1 MRTIIF
7 IISFLFSISCLGQVH
22 TAITKTKC
30 SISYDDGKFVTIKA
44 GKEIVI
50 TSEHIG
56 NNHCKVSYK
65 GKGGTININDLVMN
79 SSLDSFLFDKERKL
93 KAKIEAQRAA
103 KEKFQKLSEIYS
115 PIILPRLK
123 DKSLT
128 YKGIIT
134 KRVELLKNLE
144 AKANPYSTVAPT
156 YLNQGDSVAIF
167 YYHKDENK
175 RVAGVTT
182 TYSCGFI
189 DATCL
194 LMDSVCIDSL
204 HYINKADKDKCA
216 LEFRFH
222 RLAEIDNYML
232 EIAKQKKE
240 AERQEKIAKQNER
253 FNKGYLIEIERLYF
267 EMNSAGLLEP
277 YIRITN
283 NSSKDIKYI
292 TFNFYWKNRVDDVLT
307 NSINRSET
315 HSLCE
320 LTGYIKGYESS
331 SGSWDTSFYNTTAET
346 IHISSISIIYR
357 DGSRRTIGSQKCKEL
372 VQTSK

>member
-7 IISFLFSISCLGQVH
+7 IVTLLFAVTSWGQIQ
-22 TAITKTKC
+22 TAVTKVK
-30 SISYDDGKFVTIKA
+30 SPVIYENGKNGFIKK
-44 GKEIVI
+44 GVKIVI
-50 TSEHIG
+50 LSEHIG
-56 NNHCKVSYK
+56 NNLCEFVHNKKV
-65 GKGGTININDLVMN
+65 GKINIDNLV
-79 SSLDSFLFDKERKL
+79 LDKELDNFFFATERMEKAKQIEIEAFNERAKIITPLILPRIKERKL
-93 KAKIEAQRAA
+93 
-103 KEKFQKLSEIYS
+103 S
-115 PIILPRLK
+115 
-123 DKSLT
+123 
-128 YKGIIT
+128 YKGIII
-134 KRVELLKNLE
+134 KRAEIFNSTE
-144 AKANPYSTVAPT
+144 AKKEPFNTIVPT
-156 YLNQGDSVAIF
+156 YLNYGDSVTVF
-167 YYHKDENK
+167 YYHKDK
-175 RVAGVTT
+175 DKKIAGVTT

-189 DATCL
+189 DATSL

-204 HYINKADKDKCA
+204 HYINKADKDKYA
-216 LEFRFH
+216 LEFRSH
-222 RLAEIDNYML
+222 RITEINNYML
-232 EIAKQKKE
+232 EVAKQKKE
-240 AERQEKIAKQNER
+240 AERQEKITKQNER

-372 VQTSK
+372 VQASK